1 MNKLRE
7 IYDFGKLG
15 IITERSKLPKYA
27 LAKLS
32 YSFAR
37 ADAENANKRTYS
49 ESILSREIN
58 RKSEELRKG
67 KIAGMLNHPI
77 SGITELDK
85 VAHVLTNVSYDRTTK
100 LASAESFVLD
110 TSKGRD
116 FMVMVEAE
124 LAMGVSMRG
133 FGNVKNGQVQSD
145 WRLDTCDFV
154 LHPSF
159 TSDAM
164 IDKSNIIESANN
176 IFDEKGNKGG
186 NMDKEMCGLSAEYIT
201 EMMQDCYK
209 IYVKEE
215 NFKGSL
221 EDFERELGVTLKAE
235 ILVAEGKCKDT
246 ESALNHLSKFGE
258 VKRIP
263 TIPRKKITPAEV
275 FLEAR
280 MAGVDPKI
288 YAEKINKNLEKSA
301 SELSPGEIVV
311 ALDEARQGG
320 IDTGDEAERKKV
332 LEIRRQQKTRKVLTE
347 DERAVIVAMRTGS
360 TAERVKE
367 IWAFEHKKKA
377 EEEKKSGKI
386 DLLVKERMA
395 SGFGQEARPESRKI
409 SRRILEGE

>member
-15 IITERSKLPKYA
+15 IITEKSKLPKYA

-37 ADAENANKRTYS
+37 ADTRNSNKRTYS

-85 VAHVLTNVSYDRTTK
+85 VAHVLTDVSYDRNTK
-100 LASAESFVLD
+100 LAAAESFVLD

-116 FMVMVEAE
+116 FMVMLEAE
-124 LAMGVSMRG
+124 LKMGCSMRG
-133 FGNVKNGQVQSD
+133 FGNVLDGKVQSD
-145 WRLDTCDFV
+145 YKFDTLDFV

-159 TSDAM
+159 GSDAA

-176 IFDEKGNKGG
+176 IFDEK
-186 NMDKEMCGLSAEYIT
+186 E
-201 EMMQDCYK
+201 K
-209 IYVKEE
+209 ISPAPIRK
-215 NFKGSL
+215 K
-221 EDFERELGVTLKAE
+221 VT
-235 ILVAEGKCKDT
+235 
-246 ESALNHLSKFGE
+246 SGE
-258 VKRIP
+258 VY
-263 TIPRKKITPAEV
+263 
-275 FLEAR
+275 LEAR

-288 YAEKINKNLEKSA
+288 YAEKINANLEKSV
-301 SELSPGEIVV
+301 SDLSPGEIVV

-347 DERAVIVAMRTGS
+347 DERAVIVAVRTGS
-360 TAERVKE
+360 TAERVEE

>member
-15 IITERSKLPKYA
+15 IITEKSKLPKYA

-37 ADAENANKRTYS
+37 ADTRNSNKRTYS

-85 VAHVLTNVSYDRTTK
+85 VAHVLTYVSYDRNTK
-100 LASAESFVLD
+100 LAAAESFVLD

-116 FMVMVEAE
+116 FLVMLEAE
-124 LAMGVSMRG
+124 LKMGCSMRG
-133 FGNVKNGQVQSD
+133 FGNVLDGKVQSD
-145 WRLDTCDFV
+145 YKFDTLDFV

-159 TSDAM
+159 GSDAA

-176 IFDEKGNKGG
+176 IFDEK
-186 NMDKEMCGLSAEYIT
+186 E
-201 EMMQDCYK
+201 K
-209 IYVKEE
+209 ISPAPIRK
-215 NFKGSL
+215 K
-221 EDFERELGVTLKAE
+221 VT
-235 ILVAEGKCKDT
+235 
-246 ESALNHLSKFGE
+246 SGE
-258 VKRIP
+258 VY
-263 TIPRKKITPAEV
+263 
-275 FLEAR
+275 LEAR

-288 YAEKINKNLEKSA
+288 YAEKMNDNLEKSV
-301 SELSPGEIVV
+301 SDLSPGEIVV

-320 IDTGDEAERKKV
+320 IDTGDEAERRKV
-332 LEIRRQQKTRKVLTE
+332 LEIRIQQKTRKVLTE